1 MPYRVM
7 KESLNA
13 VIDSLSDGILVTD
26 GEGKVVLYN
35 QKAEA
40 LLGIMGKAALGQPV
54 QDYIRND
61 VLVGLITKI
70 LTLNLPYYAEEVCLM
85 DIGDNRLRVHV
96 NPVRDTNGLLI
107 GSVTLL
113 HDVAQL
119 SALDKIKSN
128 FLAMVSHQLKSP
140 LSSTLLQ
147 TSILL
152 NGMVG
157 GLNDKQRD
165 LLQKVKAKIKGMTDL
180 VNDVLDVCF
189 IEEGGYVAQIELLNL
204 SEILQRTIELIQPQ
218 AQDKNISL
226 KATVD
231 EQLPLISGNKSSMEA
246 MFLNLL
252 SNAIKYTPSSG
263 QVSVEMRKNGGNI
276 QVNISDTGIGIEDK
290 NIVHIYDKFYR
301 EKSERTKHIS
311 GTGLGL
317 SIVKGVVDAHG
328 GSIHAESEIGK
339 GTTFTVLLPLKLKP
353 RIEHDNI

>member
-26 GEGKVVLYN
+26 EMGKIILYN
-35 QKAEA
+35 QKAEV
-40 LLGIMGKAALGQPV
+40 LLGITGKDALGQLV
-54 QDYIRND
+54 QDHIRNE

-70 LTLNLPYYAEEVCLM
+70 LTLDMLYHAEEVCLM
-85 DIGDNRLRVHV
+85 DTGDTRLRVHV

-107 GSVTLL
+107 GSVSLL

-119 SALDKIKSN
+119 SAIDKIKSN
-128 FLAMVSHQLKSP
+128 FLSMVSHQLKSP

-152 NGMVG
+152 DEIVG
-157 GLNDKQRD
+157 GINEKQRD

-180 VNDVLDVCF
+180 VNDILDVCM
-189 IEEGGYVAQIELLNL
+189 IEEGVYIAQIEPLNL

-218 AQDKNISL
+218 AQDKNITL
-226 KATVD
+226 QVTV
-231 EQLPLISGNKSSMEA
+231 EERLPLISGNKSSMEA
-246 MFLNLL
+246 MFLNLIM
-252 SNAIKYTPSSG
+252 NAIKYTPS
-263 QVSVEMRKNGGNI
+263 GG
-276 QVNISDTGIGIEDK
+276 QVNIGLRKDAEHLQLKVSDTGIGIEDK
-290 NIVHIYDKFYR
+290 DILRIFDRFYR

-317 SIVKGVVDAHG
+317 TIVKGVVEAHH
-328 GSIHAESEIGK
+328 GSIYVESEVGK
-339 GTTFTVLLPLKLKP
+339 GTTFAVLLPI
-353 RIEHDNI
+353 R

>member
-26 GEGKVVLYN
+26 GQGKIILYN

-40 LLGIMGKAALGQPV
+40 FLGIMGKAALDQPV
-54 QDYIRND
+54 QFIKND
-61 VLVGLITKI
+61 VLVRSVTKI
-70 LTLNLPYYAEEVCLM
+70 LTLNMPYYAEEVCLI
-85 DIGDNRLRVHV
+85 DTGNTKLRVHV

-119 SALDKIKSN
+119 SAIDKIKSN

-152 NGMVG
+152 DGMLGEV
-157 GLNDKQRD
+157 NEKQKD
-165 LLQKVKAKIKGMTDL
+165 LLQKIKAKLKGMTDL

-189 IEEGGYVAQIELLNL
+189 IEEGVGYVAQIELLNL
-204 SEILQRTIELIQPQ
+204 SDVLQRAIELIQPQ
-218 AQDKNISL
+218 AHDKNITL
-226 KATVD
+226 QATVED
-231 EQLPLISGNKSSMEA
+231 KLPLINGNKSSMEA
-246 MFLNLL
+246 LFLNLI
-252 SNAIKYTPSSG
+252 SNAVKFTPSDG
-263 QVSVEMRKNGGNI
+263 QVSVKLRTDGKNI
-276 QVNISDTGIGIEDK
+276 QIKVSDTGIGIK
-290 NIVHIYDKFYR
+290 NKDIVRIYEKFYR

-317 SIVKGVVDAHG
+317 AIVKGVVDAHNG
-328 GSIHAESEIGK
+328 FIYVDSVVGK
-339 GTTFTVLLPLKLKP
+339 GTTFTVVLP
-353 RIEHDNI
+353 IG

>member
-1 MPYRVM
+1 MPYRAM

-26 GEGKVVLYN
+26 GEAKVVLYN

-40 LLGIMGKAALGQPV
+40 FLGIMRKDALGQPL
-54 QDYIRND
+54 QDCIRND

-70 LTLNLPYYAEEVCLM
+70 LKNDLPYYAEEVCLM
-85 DIGDNRLRVHV
+85 DIGNARLRVHV
-96 NPVRDTNGLLI
+96 NPVRDENALLT

-113 HDVAQL
+113 HDVAPL
-119 SALDKIKSN
+119 SAIDKVKSN

-157 GLNDKQRD
+157 GLNNKQKD
-165 LLQKVKAKIKGMTDL
+165 LLQKVKARLKGMTDL
-180 VNDVLDVCF
+180 VNDVLDVSF
-189 IEEGGYVAQIELLNL
+189 IEEGGYVAQIEPLNL

-226 KATVD
+226 QVFM
-231 EQLPLISGNKSSMEA
+231 EERLPLISGNKSSMEA
-246 MFLNLL
+246 MFLNLI
-252 SNAIKYTPSSG
+252 SNAIKYTPSGG
-263 QVSVEMRKNGGNI
+263 QVSVGLRRDGSNLR
-276 QVNISDTGIGIEDK
+276 VNVSDTGIGIEDK
-290 NIVHIYDKFYR
+290 DIIHIYDKFYR
-301 EKSERTKHIS
+301 ERSERTKHIS

-328 GSIHAESEIGK
+328 GSINVESKVGK
-339 GTTFTVLLPLKLKP
+339 GTTFTVLLPLK
-353 RIEHDNI
+353 